1 METTQQA
8 SEPPIKTPDFGEP
21 WKAFGIINIDSA
33 KRQNMAQAICPLVR
47 DRIVACVN
55 ATAGMA
61 DPAREIQA
69 MRDAIQEAHTALNC
83 DALWAFDEMAPSEL
97 EARWRD
103 GRGSLTSG
111 PNNCGAFFSKRKAA
125 LAKLQP
131 FLPKP

>member
-8 SEPPIKTPDFGEP
+8 SEPPIKAPDFGEP

-33 KRQNMAQAICPLVR
+33 KRQNMAQAICPPVR

-55 ATAGMA
+55 ATAGIA

-69 MRDAIQEAHTALNC
+69 MRDAIQEAATAL
-83 DALWAFDEMAPSEL
+83 SEIL
-97 EARWRD
+97 HSYDSEELTWVTRD
-103 GRGSLTSG
+103 V
-111 PNNCGAFFSKRKAA
+111 PANA

-131 FLPKP
+131 FLIKP